1 MVFYLPPFEAKT
13 GVASIPVVPLRGKFN
28 NVSQKALLGLC
39 IVLLLPVASYFIVKT
54 VSKDAIAMPRKYYPE
69 YTIDTVINGK
79 QVSDTVWY
87 QLAND
92 TFTNQ
97 LGKQVQLDE
106 LQGRVIIANF
116 FFTRCP
122 SICPYLTRN
131 MRDLQD
137 ALKLKDVTKRIDT
150 TFVQFLSFSVDP
162 ERDSVPVL
170 KQYADRYGVNHDV
183 WWLLTGPKKKIYDF
197 AINEIKLPVQDGG
210 TVDTAFIHTEKF
222 VLIDRKGVIR
232 GYYNGLDTAAL
243 SKLAEDLTLLMLE
256 KDRKEKSPVLA
267 ELLSLWPIYLV
278 VIAAIAIFVAIVRKS
293 PKKKS

>member
-1 MVFYLPPFEAKT
+1 M
-13 GVASIPVVPLRGKFN
+13 
-28 NVSQKALLGLC
+28 SQKAFLGLC
-39 IVLLLPVASYFIVKT
+39 IAILLPVISYFVVKT
-54 VSKDAIAMPRKYYPE
+54 VSRDAIQMPRKYYPE

-97 LGKQVQLDE
+97 LGNRVVMDSLR
-106 LQGRVIIANF
+106 GRVIIADF

-131 MRDLQD
+131 MKSLQES
-137 ALKLKDVTKRIDT
+137 LKMKDITKRIDT
-150 TFVQFLSFSVDP
+150 TYVQFLSFSVDP

-183 WWLLTGPKKKIYDF
+183 WSMLTGPKKKIYDY
-197 AINEIKLPVQDGG
+197 ALNEIRLPAQDGG
-210 TVDTAFIHTEKF
+210 QVDSLFIHTEKF
-222 VLIDRKGVIR
+222 VLIDKQGIIR
-232 GYYNGLDTAAL
+232 GYYNGLDSVAL
-243 SKLAEDLTLLMLE
+243 AKLAEDLTLLMLE
-256 KDRKEKSPVLA
+256 KDKKEPSPVLA

-278 VIAAIAIFVAIVRKS
+278 VIAAVAVLMWIVRR
-293 PKKKS
+293 PKNKKSS